1 MKASFFFSIGESGR
15 DMRDV
20 CRGKS
25 NPNPSQRNPQS
36 SIIKKK
42 QNKLLLVKAT
52 EGDGGIILQSVHLW
66 PVGKKVINTV
76 HVNINP
82 GFVKIDQM

>member
-1 MKASFFFSIGESGR
+1 MSVAE
-15 DMRDV
+15 
-20 CRGKS
+20 
-25 NPNPSQRNPQS
+25 NPTPILHKEIHSPAAL
-36 SIIKKK
+36 KK